1 MYWKTITTYLIDWS
15 PTWIKTVEL
24 SNRIWKCVIIPR
36 SKLKEMKERQEMTQ
50 PAIYFL
56 FWIDEEW
63 KNLAYIW
70 EAENLI
76 NRLWNHDTNKDF
88 WDIVIAFVSK
98 DNNLTKADV
107 KFLEAKAIEKAKKT
121 NRYKLLNWIEPIP
134 NNLPEYQ
141 VSTMNEFL
149 ENIDLL
155 ISAIWFPILKEIV
168 SPNENSDQD
177 NIFSIKTRGTSWKW
191 AYTDEWFLIFKWSKW
206 IAEVVKSFQW
216 KAKRLRDEL
225 LEKWI
230 IKIEWEYIIFIEDY
244 LWSSPSFSASIL
256 TWRPTNWWI
265 EWKNKDWKT
274 LDEIERKILSN

>member
-1 MYWKTITTYLIDWS
+1 
-15 PTWIKTVEL
+15 
-24 SNRIWKCVIIPR
+24 
-36 SKLKEMKERQEMTQ
+36 MTQ